1 MILGVVKTINVTT
14 NDIDLIEFM
23 LSHNEKV
30 AKTLPNSDVRD
41 HMVALHSNLR
51 NTLKEAK

>member
-23 LSHNEKV
+23 LGHNEKV
-30 AKTLPNSDVRD
+30 AKTMPPSDVRD
-41 HMVALHSNLR
+41 HMEALHSNLR
-51 NTLKEAK
+51 LTLKEAK